1 MERLSG
7 DEDVVEVAL
16 PEVTPQVEEEAVEG
30 APVLEEARQ

>member
-7 DEDVVEVAL
+7 DEDVVEVAP
-16 PEVTPQVEEEAVEG
+16 PEVTPQVEEEVVEE